1 MDKYIEKIK
10 NDGVLK
16 LIKPYLKDKKAFLI
30 GGFVRD
36 ILMDK
41 DSHDR
46 DLIIIEDELEIFAKD
61 LADKINAYFIELDAV
76 NNIYRLVLEDKIN
89 YIDIAKPIENDFEKD
104 IKRRDLTINAI
115 AYDIN
120 KEQFI
125 DIVGGIKDIKNK
137 KIKGISPQNFEDDP
151 LRLLRI
157 FRFYA
162 NTGFD
167 LDKSLIKIVKE
178 NYKDINKPAKER
190 ITAEILKL
198 FEGKYASDAL
208 LKMDE
213 CNLLEEIF
221 PIYKEVKKIP
231 SNSHHHLDLFHHLAE
246 TVKQLQTLYENSEEE
261 IKKYLDLEKGF
272 GVKTIAFLKM
282 AGFLHDIGKPSCW
295 TIEEETGRHRF
306 IKHDEIGSK
315 LVVPILKNLKF
326 SKKQIEYIKKLIKF
340 HIYPSSMM
348 SAPDV
353 TDKAYMKFYRKMDD
367 CVIDVIFLAEA
378 DRLSARGEKVTQEM
392 VDRNISNLSWLLS
405 NYLKMKDN
413 IKPIDKFLDGTDIM
427 EILGISQ
434 GPELGKIINALKEA
448 QISGDVNTKQEAIN
462 FVKEFFNLSKLNT

>member
-61 LADKINAYFIELDAV
+61 LADKISAYFIELDAV